1 MAIRKIVNRA
11 NKSLNYTLP
20 SPIGGLNARDSLDTM
35 QENEAITMD
44 NYIPSENKVVLRN
57 GFVTY
62 VSTESEIKTLVEFKI
77 DEASG
82 KYRMQDVE
90 VKLLGI

>member
-1 MAIRKIVNRA
+1 MAETFKTIV
-11 NKSLNYTLP
+11 LNHVEISNIKLYFTTDLRQNEETL
-20 SPIGGLNARDSLDTM
+20 S
-35 QENEAITMD
+35 
-44 NYIPSENKVVLRN
+44 
-57 GFVTY
+57 
-62 VSTESEIKTLVEFKI
+62 KTLVEFKI